1 MSSPLALAAV
11 TATLCDLLNNGLID
25 NDLSP
30 VGSFS
35 VTAVP
40 PDRIETGEQE
50 LNRLNLF
57 LYQVTPN
64 LGWRNEGMAARDS
77 RDSRI
82 RLSNPP
88 LALDL
93 HYMLTAYGSAPWA
106 AEILLGFAMDV
117 LHEKCVLSRADIRR
131 ALDPANNPISVAL
144 VPPDPQGRIALD
156 LADQVEH
163 LKILPQYLTSEELA
177 RLWTSMQARY
187 RPTMAYEVCTVL
199 IQSKRATQAAL
210 PVLKRGQ
217 QDRGVNSQADTHA
230 PAPSV
235 PTLTAMSIVPTPS
248 TDDRAAAE
256 QGDALDIDGVLLAGD
271 TVTAEL
277 RHARLEEPN
286 ILPVE
291 AGVTAGRVRIVLPQS
306 HDSTLPGFD
315 AHASVDWP
323 AGTYTVSLRIERA
336 GKPDRFTN
344 ALPLTLAP
352 RLTAAPVIVTAMG
365 GPQLILHFHPEAWPE
380 QRIEVFVGGDVFGPI
395 KINDKAA
402 TLGMSIKGFTPA
414 EGKVPVRL
422 RVDGIETQIVRNRAA
437 EPPEFDMQQT
447 VSLPT

>member
-187 RPTMAYEVCTVL
+187 RQ
-199 IQSKRATQAAL
+199 IGRAH
-210 PVLKRGQ
+210 V
-217 QDRGVNSQADTHA
+217 
-230 PAPSV
+230 
-235 PTLTAMSIVPTPS
+235 
-248 TDDRAAAE
+248 
-256 QGDALDIDGVLLAGD
+256 
-271 TVTAEL
+271 
-277 RHARLEEPN
+277 
-286 ILPVE
+286 
-291 AGVTAGRVRIVLPQS
+291 
-306 HDSTLPGFD
+306 
-315 AHASVDWP
+315 
-323 AGTYTVSLRIERA
+323 
-336 GKPDRFTN
+336 
-344 ALPLTLAP
+344 
-352 RLTAAPVIVTAMG
+352 
-365 GPQLILHFHPEAWPE
+365 
-380 QRIEVFVGGDVFGPI
+380 
-395 KINDKAA
+395 
-402 TLGMSIKGFTPA
+402 
-414 EGKVPVRL
+414 
-422 RVDGIETQIVRNRAA
+422 
-437 EPPEFDMQQT
+437 
-447 VSLPT
+447 